1 MYSLTY
7 KQQDGYQVKLVF
19 DSEEEAEYWGMIYS
33 ILNNSS
39 IYKVK
44 ED

>member
-1 MYSLTY
+1 MYLLTY
-7 KQQDGYQVKLVF
+7 KQQDGYPVKLVF
-19 DSEEEAEYWGMIYS
+19 DSEEEAEYWGMVYS
-33 ILNNSS
+33 ILNDSS